1 MNTSQLEGFRKALHQ
16 GPNGKRPRI
25 IAVGSGKGGV
35 GKTSFSLAVSALWA
49 RNGSKVLLTDADP
62 GLADLNIFLGLNPE
76 LHWGHFLRGER
87 TFNEIVMKNALPRMD
102 FVHGFSGVSDPAWMQ
117 GASAQKLLE
126 ELGEQKQDY
135 DWTVLDVG
143 AGLAEPNLVFLS
155 SVDLF
160 VLVISPE
167 LTSLADAYGTLKT
180 VHRRN
185 PSQRIAVVVN
195 QAETMEQA
203 RLAYLNLVKI
213 SAQFLGIRL
222 PLLGWIP
229 KDPELPRSLARQSPL
244 VLSMPSGPYAFA
256 VSQIANVIDHLTLLS
271 EEATW
276 K

>member
-1 MNTSQLEGFRKALHQ
+1 MNSTQLEGFRKALHQ
-16 GPNGKRPRI
+16 GPSGKRPRS

-49 RNGSKVLLTDADP
+49 RNGAKVLLTDADP

-76 LHWGHFLRGER
+76 LHWGHLIRGER
-87 TFNEIVMKNALPRMD
+87 AFAEVVIKNALPRMD
-102 FVHGFSGVSDPAWMQ
+102 FIHGFSGVSDPTWMQ
-117 GASAQKLLE
+117 GTAALRLMD
-126 ELGEQKQDY
+126 ELGRQKQDY

-143 AGLAEPNLVFLS
+143 AGLAEPNLIFLS
-155 SVDLF
+155 NVDLF

-180 VHRRN
+180 VHLRN
-185 PSQRIAVVVN
+185 PNQKIAIVVN
-195 QAETMEQA
+195 QADTMEQA

-213 SAQFLGIRL
+213 TAQFLGIRL

-229 KDPELPRSLARQSPL
+229 RDPELPRSLARQSPL
-244 VLSMPSGPYAFA
+244 VLSSPNGPYAFS

-271 EEATW
+271 EDPSW